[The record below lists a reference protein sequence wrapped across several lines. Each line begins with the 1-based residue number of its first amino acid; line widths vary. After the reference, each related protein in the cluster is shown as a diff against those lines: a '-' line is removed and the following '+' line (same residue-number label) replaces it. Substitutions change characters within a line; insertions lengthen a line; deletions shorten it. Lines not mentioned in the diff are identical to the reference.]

1 MALDRILILAAAS
14 LLCGIFLRERG
25 RAWFLLI
32 ASVLVIF
39 WLQPALPIRGFDFWT
54 PIATLVLVILA
65 WFITANDEAR
75 KQHKNLIVLAVVA
88 GIAFLLN
95 LTRFLPAD
103 FQVLTA
109 LRPPQLETTLI
120 IFLITGLTLLVL
132 SRLTR
137 FSASFLTVGLVLTI
151 GLFLTLKVPTLTY
164 WTSYLLRSLT
174 NQSLDATRNTDF
186 VWLGFSYVAFRLIH
200 TIRDRQMGRL
210 PSVDLGEYITYVIF
224 FPAFTAGPIDRLE
237 RFIKDLG
244 APFAGLTLDTF
255 YPAGQRLLLGLF
267 KKFVVADALA
277 LIALN
282 DTNATQVTSTFWM
295 WVIVYAYAFQI
306 YFDFSGYTDIALGI
320 AQLLGIKL
328 PENFA
333 SPYLKPNLTQF
344 WNNWHMTLTQW
355 FRAYFFNPVT
365 RWLHALRLWQKPM
378 PMIMM
383 ILLTQVA
390 TMLLIGFWHG
400 VTWNFTIWGLWH
412 GLGLFIHNRWS
423 DVTKA
428 KAAAWATTPTRQ
440 AVLNV
445 SGALLTFHFVALGW
459 IFFALSS
466 PVTSWQVLLKLFGV
480 H

>member
-1 MALDRILILAAAS
+1 MALENILILAAAS
-14 LLCGIFLRERG
+14 LLWGALLRDRG
-25 RAWFLLI
+25 RTWFMLI
-32 ASVLVIF
+32 ASVVVIF
-39 WLQPALPIRGFDFWT
+39 WLQPALPIRGADFFT
-54 PIATLVLVILA
+54 PLATLVLVVLT
-65 WFITANDEAR
+65 WFITADDETR
-75 KQHKNLIVLAVVA
+75 KQRKNFIVLAVVA
-88 GIAFLLN
+88 GVVVLLN

-103 FQVLTA
+103 FQLFTA
-109 LRPPQLETTLI
+109 SRPPQIETTLI
-120 IFLITGLTLLVL
+120 IILVTGLTMIVL

-137 FSASFLTVGLVLTI
+137 FSASFLTAGLVLTI
-151 GLFLTLKVPTLTY
+151 GLFLLIKIPDLSLWFASFLRTL
-164 WTSYLLRSLT
+164 SNQSLT
-174 NQSLDATRNTDF
+174 NVSINDF
-186 VWLGFSYVAFRLIH
+186 RWLGFSYVAFRLIH

-237 RFIKDLG
+237 RFIKDLR
-244 APFAGLTLDTF
+244 APFAGLNLETF
-255 YPAGQRLLLGLF
+255 YPAGQRLLIGLF
-267 KKFVVADALA
+267 KKFVIADALA

-355 FRAYFFNPVT
+355 FRAYFFNPIT
-365 RWLHALRLWQKPM
+365 RWLRSWQKPISV
-378 PMIMM
+378 PMM

-400 VTWNFTIWGLWH
+400 VTLNFTLWGLWH

-428 KAAAWATTPTRQ
+428 KVAAWATTPTKQ
-440 AVLNV
+440 AALNI
-445 SGALLTFHFVALGW
+445 SGIFLTFHFVAIGW

-466 PVTSWQVLLKLFGV
+466 PVTSWQVILKLFGV
-480 H
+480 N